1 MNNPTYEQLVSEWY
15 ANMQSSAWDAAPTE
29 GELLSIGEQAD
40 KRIKELE
47 DKVYC
52 LETEVK
58 AARKGIF
65 ELYWATVNA

>member
-1 MNNPTYEQLVSEWY
+1 
-15 ANMQSSAWDAAPTE
+15 MQTSAWDAAPTE
-29 GELLSIGEQAD
+29 NDLLSIAEAAD
-40 KRIKELE
+40 NRIKELE

-58 AARKGIF
+58 AARNGIF